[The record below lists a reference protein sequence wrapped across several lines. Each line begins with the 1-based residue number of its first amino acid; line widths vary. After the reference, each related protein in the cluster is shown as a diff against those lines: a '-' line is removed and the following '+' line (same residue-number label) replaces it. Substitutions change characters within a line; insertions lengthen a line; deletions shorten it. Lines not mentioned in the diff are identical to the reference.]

1 MENDGVDSVADSDE
15 EVRWRL
21 TSQRRYGNSMPDRD
35 AATRRHPGMVS
46 AGGNHDGPAFWQ
58 DTTSIARGA
67 DRMAR
72 RLRSNSRDPDRC
84 QPRRRPAQPCLD
96 GSAWSDPRDDGA
108 GAVSDVE
115 GRNLSRA
122 LCRGAD
128 SLC

>member
-72 RLRSNSRDPDRC
+72 RLRSNGRDPDRC
-84 QPRRRPAQPCLD
+84 QPRRRPAQPRLD
-96 GSAWSDPRDDGA
+96 GNARPYLRGDRT
-108 GAVSDVE
+108 GAVSGVARHQLKTSAKPAGDE
-115 GRNLSRA
+115 A
-122 LCRGAD
+122 
-128 SLC
+128 

>member
-58 DTTSIARGA
+58 DTHE
-67 DRMAR
+67 
-72 RLRSNSRDPDRC
+72 RDVV
-84 QPRRRPAQPCLD
+84 LD
-96 GSAWSDPRDDGA
+96 HELDEDIVFDT
-108 GAVSDVE
+108 
-115 GRNLSRA
+115 
-122 LCRGAD
+122 
-128 SLC
+128 

>member
-21 TSQRRYGNSMPDRD
+21 TLQRRYGNSMPDRD

-84 QPRRRPAQPCLD
+84 QPRHRPAQPCLD
-96 GSAWSDPRDDGA
+96 GSTRSNLRGDRNGVFPHVA
-108 GAVSDVE
+108 GHAMKHI
-115 GRNLSRA
+115 
-122 LCRGAD
+122 
-128 SLC
+128 